1 MLFQR
6 RGDLILSRP
15 ISVYVA
21 GGYPT
26 RSFVGEVA
34 QELYLNANI
43 NITYNWWANED
54 KPDNV
59 QIQARHELAA
69 IRWTEIMIVLDR
81 SAGTG
86 TSFEMG
92 YFMGLDRG
100 EACVWVTLDQAIPQL
115 QWFGSVLDGKEIA
128 TKVKFGRLSVPQW
141 DVKTIVSALIG

>member
-1 MLFQR
+1 MIFQR
-6 RGDLILSRP
+6 KGDPVISRP
-15 ISVYVA
+15 RSVYVA
-21 GGYPT
+21 GGYPS

-34 QELYLNANI
+34 QELYLKANI

-54 KPDNV
+54 TPDNV
-59 QIQARHELAA
+59 KTQARHELAA
-69 IRWTEIMIVLDR
+69 IRWTEVMIVLDG

-100 EACVWVTLDQAIPQL
+100 EACIWVTLDHVTPQL
-115 QWFGSVLDGKEIA
+115 QWFGSVLDGKDIA

-141 DVKTIVSALIG
+141 DAKIIASALIG